1 MKDGMRVFGKLIL
14 AGGVC
19 LAGAQ
24 AAGTVD
30 VSGTVKDSKTG
41 TPIAGAAV
49 TFVSDTTMA
58 DTTDQTGAFHLSRT
72 ATALRPKADKGR
84 PGITLAG
91 TLLTLEAPYGN
102 AALSVDLFDL
112 KSAHIGKLLD
122 RRVGAGR
129 YRLDLAA
136 SGLPSGLYFVR
147 ARMGRESATFKI
159 FIAGPMGRAG
169 EGFGPALPARTTL
182 AKVAA
187 EPSYDTL
194 KITKAGYRMKKKA
207 IALESGIYPITMD
220 SAPAPGDLK
229 IVSER
234 SMPQVDWGSN
244 VDVQV
249 WDGGTQLE
257 GGYKADPFEGAISWK
272 VTFGS
277 DQAYNAWGFVSKAA
291 PENMS
296 AWKGGTMHLA
306 VKGNVTSLGVTMA
319 SANQYPGSS
328 VMVDL
333 SKFGYK
339 PDTAWHEILVPM
351 DQFEGTDLG
360 QVTVYCGLAYP
371 LVTDTASYNPALD
384 YQVDDIYWSLK
395 K

>member
-1 MKDGMRVFGKLIL
+1 MIDGMRLFGRLIL

-19 LAGAQ
+19 IAGAR
-24 AAGTVD
+24 AAGTID
-30 VSGTVKDSKTG
+30 ISGTVKDSKTG

-49 TFVSDTTMA
+49 SLVSDTSVV
-58 DTTDQTGAFHLSRT
+58 DTTDPAGAFHLSRA
-72 ATALRPKADKGR
+72 ATGLPSKADKSR
-84 PGITLAG
+84 PGMTLAG
-91 TLLTLEAPYGN
+91 TILTLEAPYGN
-102 AALSVDLFDL
+102 AAVSVDLFDL
-112 KSAHIGKLLD
+112 KSAHVGKLLD
-122 RRVGAGR
+122 RRIGAGR

-136 SGLPSGLYFVR
+136 AGLPSGLYFAR
-147 ARMGRESATFKI
+147 ARMGRETATFKI

-169 EGFGPALPARTTL
+169 EGFGPALPARATL

-187 EPSYDTL
+187 ETANDTL
-194 KITKAGYRMKKKA
+194 KITKSGYRMKKKA
-207 IALESGIYPITMD
+207 IALETGIYPITMD

-257 GGYKADPFEGAISWK
+257 GGYKTDPFEGATSWK

-277 DQAYNAWGFVSKAA
+277 GQAYSAWGFVSKAA

-319 SANQYPGSS
+319 SANQYPGTS

-339 PDTAWHEILVPM
+339 PDSAWHEILVPM

-360 QVTVYCGLAYP
+360 QVSVYCGLAYP
-371 LVTDTASYNPALD
+371 TYADTASYNPALD

>member
-1 MKDGMRVFGKLIL
+1 MKDGMRVFGRLIL

-19 LAGAQ
+19 FVGAQ
-24 AAGTVD
+24 AGGAVD

-49 TFVSDTTMA
+49 TLVSDTAVA

-72 ATALRPKADKGR
+72 ATGLSSKADRGR
-84 PGITLAG
+84 SGITLAG
-91 TLLTLEAPYGN
+91 TILTLEPSYEN
-102 AALSVDLFDL
+102 AAVSVDLFDL
-112 KSAHIGKLLD
+112 KSAHIGKLLNS
-122 RRVGAGR
+122 RVGAGR

-147 ARMGRESATFKI
+147 ARMGRESATFRI
-159 FIAGPMGRAG
+159 ILAGPMGRAG
-169 EGFGPALPARTTL
+169 EGFGPALPARATL

-187 EPSYDTL
+187 EPANDTL

-207 IALESGIYPITMD
+207 IALDSGIYPIAMD

-257 GGYKADPFEGAISWK
+257 GGFKTDPFEGAASWK
-272 VTFGS
+272 VVFGS
-277 DQAYNAWGFVSKAA
+277 DQAYSTWGFVSKAA

-296 AWKGGTMHLA
+296 AWKRGTMHLA

-319 SANQYPGSS
+319 SANQSPGTS

-351 DQFEGTDLG
+351 DEFEGTDLG
-360 QVTVYCGLAYP
+360 QVSVYCGLAYP
-371 LVTDTASYNPALD
+371 LVTDTVSYNPALD